1 MTPGAE
7 EARTE
12 EGRSE
17 GTRVGEEEKGRKEG
31 EYP

>member
-17 GTRVGEEEKGRKEG
+17 VRRVGRTEG
-31 EYP
+31 SLRFLSV